1 MKNLQNSGT
10 GDKDTGGNY
19 IYIYIYIYNLFLLE
33 MEQLNSY
40 LNQFSNIVKLM
51 WEDQLIQLPS
61 GFELIYYWR
70 RGNSAFQAVY
80 GQNLK
85 QLLAAWSKHLS
96 AFLITVFG
104 DIPAHCVFL
113 KQNYLPS
120 MKNLY
125 FWRIRSNRQ
134 DYKSFFPF
142 S

>member
-1 MKNLQNSGT
+1 MKKLTELRYRRQRYT
-10 GDKDTGGNY
+10 RKLY
-19 IYIYIYIYNLFLLE
+19 IYIIYFYSKWSSLL
-33 MEQLNSY
+33 
-40 LNQFSNIVKLM
+40 V
-51 WEDQLIQLPS
+51 
-61 GFELIYYWR
+61 FESIFQYSEIDVRRPANTATIRIWTYYWR

-80 GQNLK
+80 GQNLE

-104 DIPAHCVFL
+104 DIPVHCVFL